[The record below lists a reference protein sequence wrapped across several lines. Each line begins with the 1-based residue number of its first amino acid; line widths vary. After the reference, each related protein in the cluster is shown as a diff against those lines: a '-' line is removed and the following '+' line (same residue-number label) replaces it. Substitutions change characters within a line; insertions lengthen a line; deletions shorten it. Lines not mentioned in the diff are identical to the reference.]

1 MGYARKNALRHEA
14 IARITWG
21 ESPRSVQNW
30 LIDNGISPRQASS
43 FVRKCVK
50 KRSRE
55 MRVLGTANLIRCLIS
70 VGAALGYSISVG
82 AVLKWI
88 DPDAALPAGF
98 LGGILFLPVMVM
110 LLCGVHHLWLA
121 FDRVLFGAKA
131 DGPVTDI
138 DD

>member
-1 MGYARKNALRHEA
+1 MGYAHKNSLRHEA

-21 ESPRSVQNW
+21 ESPRSVKNW
-30 LIDNGISPRQASS
+30 LVDNGISPRQAAA

-50 KRSRE
+50 KRSRD
-55 MRVLGTANLIRCLIS
+55 MRVLGTANLVRCLIAIAT
-70 VGAALGYSISVG
+70 AAGYSI
-82 AVLKWI
+82 AVWHVLEWLV
-88 DPDAALPAGF
+88 PDAALPAGF
-98 LGGILFLPVMVM
+98 LGGILFLPALVMV
-110 LLCGVHHLWLA
+110 LCGVHHLWLA